1 MGIQQKPRWEL
12 AIAMSP
18 SDINGSCWTSR
29 DYQLSHNVWH
39 QMPMEPQINNDVIF
53 FYSHCWQKDCF
64 VWVVYQCDFEVRS
77 KVPSLILCL
86 QQMTCVGLESCMPT
100 SMNPVCQ
107 SFVGLCSP
115 VCVPCVLVCTWLLTG
130 VCFPSSLCPT
140 ESALSASTDSQ
151 PPAPL
156 LSWHSEL
163 RRHNTLLWWCGSW
176 MLVSRVFHPISNIK
190 LCTLHHMPHVFERV
204 LDISGDSEN
213 GHCYFFEGTVVHVRK
228 YRHNHIYWA

>member
-12 AIAMSP
+12 AIAMSL

-77 KVPSLILCL
+77 KVLSLILCL
-86 QQMTCVGLESCMPT
+86 RQMACVGLESCMST
-100 SMNPVCQ
+100 SVNPVCQ

-115 VCVPCVLVCTWLLTG
+115 VCGPCVLVCTWLLTG

-140 ESALSASTDSQ
+140 ESHNLPRPCSPGTQSLDVTMLFSDGEEAGCWLADIFILSVTSNCVRFHYTHLTSHATCLWKSFRYQ
-151 PPAPL
+151 
-156 LSWHSEL
+156 W
-163 RRHNTLLWWCGSW
+163 RFRKWTLLFLW
-176 MLVSRVFHPISNIK
+176 RN
-190 LCTLHHMPHVFERV
+190 
-204 LDISGDSEN
+204 SG
-213 GHCYFFEGTVVHVRK
+213 TRK
-228 YRHNHIYWA
+228 KIQT